1 MFFGLNDCEML
12 IIHCRF
18 I

>member
-1 MFFGLNDCEML
+1 MFFGLNDCEMS